1 MPRSGNCKAGVV
13 LCKDGIRRVN
23 DNSYESNN
31 LARRIYFPMKIVR
44 RIAWATVAF
53 TYFLIALGGTVRV
66 SNSGLSCPD
75 WPLCFGRPYAPP
87 EIHALLE
94 EAHRYTASI
103 VSVLVIALAISAL
116 IWARKERQVLIPAL
130 IAPFFLAIQIV
141 LGGLTVL
148 WKLPPTIITAHL
160 GTALVIFAMVITVAV
175 MSGKAKP
182 GKEHPAKTR
191 KFARLAMTNALLVY
205 GLMLSGSYVVGSGA
219 TLACPGWPLCG
230 AAPQWAVQFHLA
242 DINSFHR
249 LVATFVGLVLIWTLL
264 SAWRR
269 RNVAPG
275 QAWVALVAGVLFVTQ
290 AAVGGL
296 IVLLRRPDFVAGLHL
311 ALATAV
317 WGGLALLAVLAAR
330 QLRAAPQGAELEELA
345 EEEKPVGPIRQTIS
359 SYIDLMK
366 PHVTVLLLGTTVA
379 AMAIAAQG
387 LPPLGLVLATLLG
400 GAMAAGSAN
409 CLNCYIDRDIDQVM
423 GRTQRRSLPAGKVQ
437 PTQALIFGISLGVGS
452 FIILAI
458 FVNLLSAVLAC
469 SAILFYVFV
478 YTIWL
483 KRSSAQNIVIGGAA
497 GAVPVLVGWAAVTH
511 TVTLPAIWL
520 FAIIFYWTPPH
531 FWALSLLIQKDYE
544 KASIPMMPVVMGER
558 ETRKQIFL
566 YSLLLLAVTL
576 ILFAMRAMGYF
587 YLFVAIVLGGI
598 LLYMSIRLLR
608 DKSKKWARTLFW
620 YSNCYL
626 ALIFAAMVVDRVIH

>member
-1 MPRSGNCKAGVV
+1 
-13 LCKDGIRRVN
+13 
-23 DNSYESNN
+23 
-31 LARRIYFPMKIVR
+31 MKVVR
-44 RIAWATVAF
+44 RIAWVTVGF

-116 IWARKERQVLIPAL
+116 IWARKEQQVLIPAL
-130 IAPFFLAIQIV
+130 MAPFFLVIQIV

-160 GTALVIFAMVITVAV
+160 GTALAIFAMVITVAV

-182 GKEHPAKTR
+182 SKEHPAKTR
-191 KFARLAMTNALLVY
+191 KFVRLATTNALLVY

-230 AAPQWAVQFHLA
+230 TAPQWAVQYHLA
-242 DINSFHR
+242 DVNSFHR
-249 LVATFVGLVLIWTLL
+249 LVATFVGLVLIWTLI

-269 RNVAPG
+269 RSVAPG
-275 QAWVALVAGVLFVTQ
+275 QAWVALVAGVLFVAQ
-290 AAVGGL
+290 AGVGGL
-296 IVLLRRPDFVAGLHL
+296 VVLLKRPEFIAGMHL

-317 WGGLALLAVLAAR
+317 WGSLVLLAVLVAR
-330 QLRAAPQGAELEELA
+330 QLRAAPRGAELEELL
-345 EEEKPVGPIRQTIS
+345 EEKKEVGPTRQTIS
-359 SYIDLMK
+359 SYVDLMK

-379 AMAIAAQG
+379 AMAIAEKG
-387 LPPLGLVLATLLG
+387 LPPLGLVIATLVG

-409 CLNCYIDRDIDQVM
+409 CINCYIDRDIDQIM
-423 GRTQRRSLPAGKVQ
+423 GRTQRRSIPTGRVQ
-437 PTQALIFGISLGVGS
+437 PAQALIFGITLGVGA
-452 FIILAI
+452 FIILTV
-458 FVNLLSAVLAC
+458 FVNLLSAALAC

-478 YTIWL
+478 YTLWL

-587 YLFVAIVLGGI
+587 YLLVAIVLGGI
-598 LLYMSIRLLR
+598 LLYIAIRLLR
-608 DKSKKWARTLFW
+608 DQSKKWARTLFW

-626 ALIFAAMVVDRVIH
+626 ALIFAAMVVDRVLH

>member
-1 MPRSGNCKAGVV
+1 
-13 LCKDGIRRVN
+13 
-23 DNSYESNN
+23 
-31 LARRIYFPMKIVR
+31 MKVVR
-44 RIAWATVAF
+44 RIAWVTVGF

-116 IWARKERQVLIPAL
+116 IWARKEQQVLIPAL
-130 IAPFFLAIQIV
+130 MAPFFLVIQIV

-160 GTALVIFAMVITVAV
+160 GTALAIFAMVITVAV

-182 GKEHPAKTR
+182 SKEHPAKTR
-191 KFARLAMTNALLVY
+191 KFVRLATTNALLVY

-230 AAPQWAVQFHLA
+230 TAPQWAVQYHLA
-242 DINSFHR
+242 DVNSFHR
-249 LVATFVGLVLIWTLL
+249 LVATFVGLVLIWTLI

-269 RNVAPG
+269 RSVAPG
-275 QAWVALVAGVLFVTQ
+275 QAWVALVAGVLFVAQ
-290 AAVGGL
+290 AGVGGL
-296 IVLLRRPDFVAGLHL
+296 VVLLKRPEFIAGMHL

-317 WGGLALLAVLAAR
+317 WGSLVLLAVLVAR
-330 QLRAAPQGAELEELA
+330 QLRAAPRGAELEELL
-345 EEEKPVGPIRQTIS
+345 EEKKEVGPTRQTIS
-359 SYIDLMK
+359 SYVDLMK

-379 AMAIAAQG
+379 AMAIAEKG
-387 LPPLGLVLATLLG
+387 LPPLGLVIATLVG

-409 CLNCYIDRDIDQVM
+409 CINCYIDRDIDQIM
-423 GRTQRRSLPAGKVQ
+423 GRTQRRSIPTGRVQ
-437 PTQALIFGISLGVGS
+437 PAQALIFGITLGVGA
-452 FIILAI
+452 FIILTV
-458 FVNLLSAVLAC
+458 FVNLLGAALAC

-478 YTIWL
+478 YTLWL

-587 YLFVAIVLGGI
+587 YLLVAIVLGGI
-598 LLYMSIRLLR
+598 LLYIAIRLLR
-608 DKSKKWARTLFW
+608 DQSKKWARTLFW

-626 ALIFAAMVVDRVIH
+626 ALIFAAMVVDRVLH